1 MQAYCRCAL
10 THPISTGRDTPRRRI
25 CEHQRDIQARSA
37 QLYCED
43 LIDRKVDNPNLGT
56 TTVTESRNKFATAPP
71 FSLTISP
78 LPAEVL
84 TGTTYIYIYIF
95 LSCAASITTRLSH
108 SRFPFAL
115 LPRSFPGRQRARR
128 AQMENG
134 LINRSN
140 YRSAPAN

>member
-84 TGTTYIYIYIF
+84 TGTIYIYISLPLLRCLYYDAPITLSLSIRSSTPF
-95 LSCAASITTRLSH
+95 LLRPAAR
-108 SRFPFAL
+108 A
-115 LPRSFPGRQRARR
+115 PRT
-128 AQMENG
+128 NG
-134 LINRSN
+134 KRID
-140 YRSAPAN
+140 